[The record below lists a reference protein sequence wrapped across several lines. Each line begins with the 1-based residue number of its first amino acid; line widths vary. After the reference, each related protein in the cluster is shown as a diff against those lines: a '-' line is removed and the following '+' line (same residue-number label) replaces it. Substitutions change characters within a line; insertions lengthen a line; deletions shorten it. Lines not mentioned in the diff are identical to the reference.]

1 MTDQPLKDLHAVG
14 YARVSTD
21 DKGQSTDSQID
32 QIKRWADAQGVIL
45 DSIFSEDIS
54 GTVWPRPVLSQA
66 LVTVAT
72 TQASILICY
81 DQSRLTR
88 DAQNHIPLIK
98 KMIGDKV
105 IRFVVNGDLD
115 PESMAS
121 QLVSAI
127 KGVTDSEERK
137 VLSEKTKLKLV
148 YKRDVL
154 HIHVGRPSK
163 LVITD
168 HPEQYNTGKVSK
180 GAQDGKKTETLVVSP
195 DQLFRWAQQGW
206 APSYVAR
213 SLLNVSPQLFLKVL
227 KGSPYYEQY
236 YNLLNQAKG
245 VN

>member
-45 DSIFSEDIS
+45 DGIFSEDIS

-72 TQASILICY
+72 TQASILVCY

-115 PESMAS
+115 PKSMAS

-137 VLSEKTKLKLV
+137 VLSEKTQLKLA

-227 KGSPYYEQY
+227 KGSPYYEEY
-236 YNLLNQAKG
+236 YRMLNQAKG